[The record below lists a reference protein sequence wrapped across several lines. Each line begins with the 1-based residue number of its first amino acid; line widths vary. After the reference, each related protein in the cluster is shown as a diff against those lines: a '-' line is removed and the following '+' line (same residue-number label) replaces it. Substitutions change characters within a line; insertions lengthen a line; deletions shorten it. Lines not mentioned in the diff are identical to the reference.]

1 MSSTIK
7 KILKNRAGLA
17 LAVAGVSPVVTVANV
32 SAEVAQVSAGSFDLT
47 KQATEAT
54 FPVMFDRPT
63 GINAAAI
70 ASTVRNLGTSSELYK
85 KAVAAVPEI
94 ADSAVVSSL
103 LNNALSP
110 DQATSTKAKATIVK
124 IINWYNSLGGQ
135 KITTQSGAA
144 YTVANL
150 DQPINTLAV
159 AFSNDGTINSQVSTT
174 ITNEFKNAKTVQDVM
189 NIFNKYKAGTSN
201 SYQQAFDSYASKVY
215 APNANISALSEY
227 SVVKPVLDAYENM
240 YATGAAAIR
249 AKLLEG
255 SASATEAGVT
265 FFESAVITGQVAVSD
280 GGDSTS
286 NTPTTPKTKTRFITV
301 DGKELAPEEDGY
313 TERKTFEGYE
323 FVKVTTENN
332 VKTYVY
338 KKVETPAPTPTVTED
353 TVWVDK
359 DGKTLKPK
367 ESGTKPDT
375 EGDDVPGYRLVS
387 RETTTDSNGNK
398 HTVNTYEKIEEKKLP
413 DTYWFDT
420 AGNTLKP
427 KAEDKTLP
435 DTDGTSDIPGYKV
448 ATVYTVKDAD
458 VKPGGQFEKSGFIAG
473 DTVNIY
479 EKVKEPAK
487 PVTEWVDE
495 EGKPLKEKQEGTFPD
510 KEGDDVPGYT
520 LVSVT
525 TDDNGNTKNVYKKT
539 PNKPVTK
546 WIDKEGKPLKDPK
559 EGTFPDKEGDDVP
572 GYTLVSVTTD
582 KNGNTTNVY
591 KKTPNKPVTKWVDKD
606 GKPLKDPKE
615 GKFPDTE
622 GDDVPGYKLISTETH
637 PDGNVTNV
645 YEKVAEPITKWVDK
659 EGKPL
664 KDQAKG
670 SFPDKEGD
678 DIPGYKLVSTDVD
691 ADGNV
696 VNVYEK
702 VIKTKWV
709 DMDGKPL
716 KDPQDGAHPD
726 TEGDDIKGYKHV
738 NTAPDKDGNIVNTYR
753 KIITKWVDM
762 DGKPLKDPQEGEYPD
777 NDGESDIPGYN
788 FVRTEEDENGN
799 IVNKY
804 EKVKPTPATP
814 ATPATTTPA
823 TPKTTQPL
831 PETGDASSVLGIVGT
846 TIGGLSAAGLGAKL
860 NNRRK
865 RSRK

>member
-7 KILKNRAGLA
+7 KTLKNRAGLA
-17 LAVAGVSPVVTVANV
+17 LAVAGVSPVVTVVNV

-85 KAVAAVPEI
+85 EAVAAVPEI

-103 LNNALSP
+103 LNDALSTDP
-110 DQATSTKAKATIVK
+110 ATSTKAKETIVK

-135 KITTQSGAA
+135 KITTQAGDA
-144 YTVANL
+144 YTVENL

-174 ITNEFKNAKTVQDVM
+174 ITNEFKNVKTVQDVM
-189 NIFNKYKAGTSN
+189 NIFDKYKAGTSN

-215 APNANISALSEY
+215 APNADISALSEY

-280 GGDSTS
+280 DGDSSS

-301 DGKELAPEEDGY
+301 DGKALAPEEDGY
-313 TERKTFEGYE
+313 TERKTFDGYE
-323 FVKVTTENN
+323 FVEVTTKNN

-338 KKVETPAPTPTVTED
+338 KKVETPAPTPTPTVTED

-359 DGKTLKPK
+359 NGNTLKPK

-398 HTVNTYEKIEEKKLP
+398 HTVNTYEKIEEKELP

-435 DTDGTSDIPGYKV
+435 DNDGTSDIPGYKV
-448 ATVYTVKDAD
+448 VTVYTVKEAD
-458 VKPGGQFEKSGFIAG
+458 VQPGGQFEKSGFIAG

-495 EGKPLKEKQEGTFPD
+495 EGKPLKEKQEGTKPD

-546 WIDKEGKPLKDPK
+546 W
-559 EGTFPDKEGDDVP
+559 V
-572 GYTLVSVTTD
+572 D
-582 KNGNTTNVY
+582 KN
-591 KKTPNKPVTKWVDKD
+591 
-606 GKPLKDPKE
+606 
-615 GKFPDTE
+615 
-622 GDDVPGYKLISTETH
+622 
-637 PDGNVTNV
+637 
-645 YEKVAEPITKWVDK
+645 
-659 EGKPL
+659 GKPL
-664 KDQAKG
+664 KDQATG

-678 DIPGYKLVSTDVD
+678 DIPGYKLISTDVD

-702 VIKTKWV
+702 IIKTTWV
-709 DMDGKPL
+709 DKDGNPL
-716 KDPQDGAHPD
+716 KDPQEGSFPD
-726 TEGDDIKGYKHV
+726 KEGDDIPGYRLVK
-738 NTAPDKDGNIVNTYR
+738 TEKDKDGNIVNTYE
-753 KIITKWVDM
+753 KVVKTSWVDESGKALQEPK
-762 DGKPLKDPQEGEYPD
+762 DGSFPD
-777 NDGESDIPGYN
+777 NDGKSDISGYEL
-788 FVRTEEDENGN
+788 VGVKYDGDGN
-799 IVNKY
+799 VINVYRKIAAPA
-804 EKVKPTPATP
+804 KPETPATP
-814 ATPATTTPA
+814 ATPAPA
-823 TPKTTQPL
+823 TPKATQPL
-831 PETGDASSVLGIVGT
+831 PQTGDASSVLGVVGA

>member
-17 LAVAGVSPVVTVANV
+17 LAVAGVSPVVNVANV

-47 KQATEAT
+47 KQATKAT

-85 KAVAAVPEI
+85 EAVAAVPEI

-103 LNNALSP
+103 LNNALST
-110 DQATSTKAKATIVK
+110 DQTTANTAKATIVK

-174 ITNEFKNAKTVQDVM
+174 ITNEFTNVKTVQDVM

-240 YATGAAAIR
+240 YTTGAAAIR

-323 FVKVTTENN
+323 FVEVTTENN

-398 HTVNTYEKIEEKKLP
+398 HTVNTYEKIEEKELP

-448 ATVYTVKDAD
+448 VTVYTVKEAD
-458 VKPGGQFEKSGFIAG
+458 VQPGGQFEKSGFIVG

-479 EKVKEPAK
+479 EKIETPAK

-510 KEGDDVPGYT
+510 KEGNDVPGYT

-525 TDDNGNTKNVYKKT
+525 TDENGNTK
-539 PNKPVTK
+539 
-546 WIDKEGKPLKDPK
+546 
-559 EGTFPDKEGDDVP
+559 
-572 GYTLVSVTTD
+572 
-582 KNGNTTNVY
+582 NVY

-615 GKFPDTE
+615 GTFPDTE
-622 GDDVPGYKLISTETH
+622 GDDVPGYKLISTETD

-678 DIPGYKLVSTDVD
+678 DIPGYRLVKTETDP
-691 ADGNV
+691 DGNV
-696 VNVYEK
+696 VNTYEK
-702 VIKTKWV
+702 IITKWV
-709 DMDGKPL
+709 DKEGNPL
-716 KDPQDGAHPD
+716 KDPQEGSFPD
-726 TEGDDIKGYKHV
+726 KEGDDIPGYRLV
-738 NTAPDKDGNIVNTYR
+738 NTDKDKDGNIVNTYE
-753 KIITKWVDM
+753 KVIKTSWVDEN
-762 DGKPLKDPQEGEYPD
+762 GNPLQEPKEGSFPD
-777 NDGESDIPGYN
+777 NDGKSDISGYEL
-788 FVRTEEDENGN
+788 VGVKYDEDGN
-799 IVNKY
+799 VINVYRKIAAPA
-804 EKVKPTPATP
+804 KPATP
-814 ATPATTTPA
+814 ATPAPA
-823 TPKTTQPL
+823 TPKATQPL
-831 PETGDASSVLGIVGT
+831 PQTGDASSVLGIVGT
-846 TIGGLSAAGLGAKL
+846 TISGLSAAGLGAKL

>member
-17 LAVAGVSPVVTVANV
+17 LAVAGVSSVVTVAPV

-85 KAVAAVPEI
+85 EAVAAVPEI

-103 LNNALSP
+103 LNNALST
-110 DQATSTKAKATIVK
+110 DQATSTKAKTTIVE

-135 KITTQSGAA
+135 KITTQSGEA

-174 ITNEFKNAKTVQDVM
+174 ITNEFKNVKTVQDVM

-323 FVKVTTENN
+323 FVEVTTKNN

-359 DGKTLKPK
+359 DGNTLKPK

-398 HTVNTYEKIEEKKLP
+398 HTVNTYEKIEKKELP

-448 ATVYTVKDAD
+448 VTVYTVKEAD
-458 VKPGGQFEKSGFIAG
+458 VQPGGQFEKSGFIAG

-479 EKVKEPAK
+479 EKVETPAK
-487 PVTEWVDE
+487 PITEWVDE
-495 EGKPLKEKQEGTFPD
+495 GGKPLKEKQEGTFPD

-539 PNKPVTK
+539 PNKPITK
-546 WIDKEGKPLKDPK
+546 WVDKEGNPLKDPK

-572 GYTLVSVTTD
+572 GY
-582 KNGNTTNVY
+582 
-591 KKTPNKPVTKWVDKD
+591 
-606 GKPLKDPKE
+606 
-615 GKFPDTE
+615 
-622 GDDVPGYKLISTETH
+622 KLISTETD

-678 DIPGYKLVSTDVD
+678 DIPGYKHVKTDVD

-702 VIKTKWV
+702 VIKTLWV
-709 DMDGKPL
+709 DESGNPL
-716 KDPQDGAHPD
+716 QNPK
-726 TEGDDIKGYKHV
+726 EGSF
-738 NTAPDKDGNIVNTYR
+738 
-753 KIITKWVDM
+753 
-762 DGKPLKDPQEGEYPD
+762 PD
-777 NDGESDIPGYN
+777 NDGKSDISGYEL
-788 FVRTEEDENGN
+788 VGVKYDEDGN
-799 IVNKY
+799 VINVYRKIAAPATPI
-804 EKVKPTPATP
+804 PTPA
-814 ATPATTTPA
+814 PA
-823 TPKTTQPL
+823 TPKATQPL
-831 PETGDASSVLGIVGT
+831 PQTGDASSVLGVVGT

>member
-17 LAVAGVSPVVTVANV
+17 LAVAGVSSVVTVAPV

-85 KAVAAVPEI
+85 KAVAEVPEI

-103 LNNALSP
+103 LNDALSP
-110 DQATSTKAKATIVK
+110 DQATSTKAKTTIVK

-135 KITTQSGAA
+135 KITTQSGEA

-174 ITNEFKNAKTVQDVM
+174 ITNEFKNVKTVQDVM

-227 SVVKPVLDAYENM
+227 SAVKPVLDAYENM
-240 YATGAAAIR
+240 YTTGAAAIR

-323 FVKVTTENN
+323 FVEVTTKNN

-359 DGKTLKPK
+359 DGNTLKPK

-375 EGDDVPGYRLVS
+375 EGDDVPGYQLVS

-398 HTVNTYEKIEEKKLP
+398 HTVNTYEKIEEKELP

-448 ATVYTVKDAD
+448 VTVYTVKEAD
-458 VKPGGQFEKSGFIAG
+458 VQPGGQFEKSGFIAG

-479 EKVKEPAK
+479 EKVETPAK
-487 PVTEWVDE
+487 PITEWVDE
-495 EGKPLKEKQEGTFPD
+495 DGKPLKEKQEGTFPD

-520 LVSVT
+520 RVSVT

-546 WIDKEGKPLKDPK
+546 WVDKEGKPLKAPK
-559 EGTFPDKEGDDVP
+559 EGT
-572 GYTLVSVTTD
+572 
-582 KNGNTTNVY
+582 
-591 KKTPNKPVTKWVDKD
+591 
-606 GKPLKDPKE
+606 
-615 GKFPDTE
+615 FPDTE
-622 GDDVPGYKLISTETH
+622 GDDVPGYKLISTETD

-702 VIKTKWV
+702 VIKTTWV
-709 DMDGKPL
+709 DTEGNPL
-716 KDPQDGAHPD
+716 KDPQEGEHPD
-726 TEGDDIKGYKHV
+726 KEGDDVPGYKYV
-738 NTAPDKDGNIVNTYR
+738 KTETDPDGNIVNTYR
-753 KIITKWVDM
+753 KIITKWVDKE
-762 DGKPLKDPQEGEYPD
+762 GKPLKDQAKGSFPDKEGDDIPGYKLVSTDVDEDGNIVNTYEKVIKTSWVDESGKPLQNPKEGSFPD
-777 NDGESDIPGYN
+777 NDGKSDISGYEL
-788 FVRTEEDENGN
+788 VGVKYDEDGN
-799 IVNKY
+799 VINVYRKI
-804 EKVKPTPATP
+804 TAPATP
-814 ATPATTTPA
+814 ATPAPA
-823 TPKTTQPL
+823 TPKATQPL
-831 PETGDASSVLGIVGT
+831 PQTGDASSVLGVVGT

>member
-240 YATGAAAIR
+240 YTTGAAAIR

-398 HTVNTYEKIEEKKLP
+398 HTVNTYEKIEEKELP

-448 ATVYTVKDAD
+448 VTVYTVKDAD

-479 EKVKEPAK
+479 EKIETPAK

-525 TDDNGNTKNVYKKT
+525 TDENGNTK
-539 PNKPVTK
+539 
-546 WIDKEGKPLKDPK
+546 
-559 EGTFPDKEGDDVP
+559 
-572 GYTLVSVTTD
+572 
-582 KNGNTTNVY
+582 NVY

-615 GKFPDTE
+615 GTFPDKE

-753 KIITKWVDM
+753 KIITKWVDK
-762 DGKPLKDPQEGEYPD
+762 DGNPLKDPQDGEHPDKEGDDIPGYLLVKTEKDEDGNIVNTYEKVIKTSWVDESGKPLQNPKEGSFPD
-777 NDGESDIPGYN
+777 NDGKSDISGYEL
-788 FVRTEEDENGN
+788 VGVKYDEYGN
-799 IVNKY
+799 VINVYREITAPAK
-804 EKVKPTPATP
+804 PATP
-814 ATPATTTPA
+814 ATPAPA

>member
-85 KAVAAVPEI
+85 EAVAAVPEI

-103 LNNALSP
+103 LNNALSTDP
-110 DQATSTKAKATIVK
+110 ATSTKAKETIVK

-135 KITTQSGAA
+135 KITTQAGAA

-174 ITNEFKNAKTVQDVM
+174 ITNEFKNVKTVQDVM

-201 SYQQAFDSYASKVY
+201 SYQQAFNSYASKVY

-240 YATGAAAIR
+240 YTTGAAAIR
-249 AKLLEG
+249 AKLLDG

-280 GGDSTS
+280 GGDSSS
-286 NTPTTPKTKTRFITV
+286 NTPTTPSTKTRWVTE
-301 DGKELAPEEDGY
+301 DGKELAPAEDGY
-313 TERKTFEGYE
+313 KEQKTFNGYKFKE
-323 FVKVTTENN
+323 VNTENG

-398 HTVNTYEKIEEKKLP
+398 HTVNTYEKIVEKELP

-420 AGNTLKP
+420 AGKTLKP

-448 ATVYTVKDAD
+448 VTVYTVKEAD
-458 VKPGGQFEKSGFIAG
+458 VQPGGQFEKSGFIAG

-479 EKVKEPAK
+479 EKVEEPAK

-495 EGKPLKEKQEGTFPD
+495 KGKPLKEKQEGTFPD
-510 KEGDDVPGYT
+510 KEGNDVPGYT

-525 TDDNGNTKNVYKKT
+525 TDDNGNTK
-539 PNKPVTK
+539 
-546 WIDKEGKPLKDPK
+546 
-559 EGTFPDKEGDDVP
+559 
-572 GYTLVSVTTD
+572 
-582 KNGNTTNVY
+582 NVY

-622 GDDVPGYKLISTETH
+622 GDDVPGYKLISTETD

-664 KDQAKG
+664 KDQATG

-691 ADGNV
+691 PDGNV

-702 VIKTKWV
+702 IIKTTWV
-709 DMDGKPL
+709 DKDGNPL
-716 KDPQDGAHPD
+716 KDPQEGSFPD
-726 TEGDDIKGYKHV
+726 KEGDDIPGYQLVK
-738 NTAPDKDGNIVNTYR
+738 TEKDEDGNIVNTYE
-753 KIITKWVDM
+753 KVIKTSWVDEN
-762 DGKPLKDPQEGEYPD
+762 GNPLQEPKEGSFPD
-777 NDGESDIPGYN
+777 NDGKSDISGYEL
-788 FVRTEEDENGN
+788 VGVKYDEDGN
-799 IVNKY
+799 VINVYRKIAAPA
-804 EKVKPTPATP
+804 KPATP
-814 ATPATTTPA
+814 ATPAPA
-823 TPKTTQPL
+823 TPKATQPL
-831 PETGDASSVLGIVGT
+831 PETGDASGVLGVVGT
-846 TIGGLSAAGLGAKL
+846 TISGLSAAGLGAKL

>member
-85 KAVAAVPEI
+85 QAVAAVPEI

-103 LNNALSP
+103 LNNALSTDP
-110 DQATSTKAKATIVK
+110 ATSTKAKETIVK

-135 KITTQSGAA
+135 KITTQAGAA

-174 ITNEFKNAKTVQDVM
+174 ITNEFNNVKTVQDVM

-201 SYQQAFDSYASKVY
+201 AYQQTFDSYASKVY
-215 APNANISALSEY
+215 APNADISALSEY

-240 YATGAAAIR
+240 YATGASAIR

-280 GGDSTS
+280 DGDSSS

-313 TERKTFEGYE
+313 TERKTFDGYE

-359 DGKTLKPK
+359 NGNTLKPK

-398 HTVNTYEKIEEKKLP
+398 HTVNTYEKIEEKELP

-435 DTDGTSDIPGYKV
+435 DNDGTSDIPGYKV
-448 ATVYTVKDAD
+448 VTVYTVKDAD

-479 EKVKEPAK
+479 EKIETPA
-487 PVTEWVDE
+487 
-495 EGKPLKEKQEGTFPD
+495 
-510 KEGDDVPGYT
+510 
-520 LVSVT
+520 
-525 TDDNGNTKNVYKKT
+525 
-539 PNKPVTK
+539 KPVTK

-582 KNGNTTNVY
+582 ENGNTTNVY
-591 KKTPNKPVTKWVDKD
+591 KKTPNKPVTKWIDKE
-606 GKPLKDPKE
+606 GKPLKDPTE
-615 GKFPDTE
+615 GTFPDT
-622 GDDVPGYKLISTETH
+622 GGNDVPGYKLISTETD

-678 DIPGYKLVSTDVD
+678 DIPGCKLISTDVD

-702 VIKTKWV
+702 IIKTTWV
-709 DMDGKPL
+709 DKDGNPL
-716 KDPQDGAHPD
+716 KDPQEGSFPD
-726 TEGDDIKGYKHV
+726 KEGDDVPGYRLVK
-738 NTAPDKDGNIVNTYR
+738 TETDPDGNIVNTYE
-753 KIITKWVDM
+753 KVIKTSWVDES
-762 DGKPLKDPQEGEYPD
+762 GKPLQNPKEGSFPD
-777 NDGESDIPGYN
+777 NDGKSDISGYEL
-788 FVRTEEDENGN
+788 VGVKYDEDGN
-799 IVNKY
+799 VINVYRKIAAPA
-804 EKVKPTPATP
+804 KPATP
-814 ATPATTTPA
+814 ATPAPA
-823 TPKTTQPL
+823 TPKATQPL
-831 PETGDASSVLGIVGT
+831 PQTGDASSVLGVVGT
-846 TIGGLSAAGLGAKL
+846 TIGGLSAAGLGANL

>member
-17 LAVAGVSPVVTVANV
+17 LAVAGVSSVVTVAPV

-85 KAVAAVPEI
+85 NAVAAVPEI
-94 ADSAVVSSL
+94 ADPAVVSSL
-103 LNNALSP
+103 LNDALSP
-110 DQATSTKAKATIVK
+110 DQATSTKAKTTIVK

-174 ITNEFKNAKTVQDVM
+174 ITNEFKNVKTVQDVM

-338 KKVETPAPTPTVTED
+338 KKVETPAPTPTPTVTED

-359 DGKTLKPK
+359 DGNTLKPK

-375 EGDDVPGYRLVS
+375 EGDDVPGYQLVS

-398 HTVNTYEKIEEKKLP
+398 HTVNTYEKIKEKELP

-435 DTDGTSDIPGYKV
+435 DTDGTSDIKGYKV
-448 ATVYTVKDAD
+448 VTVYTVTEAD

-473 DTVNIY
+473 DIVNIY
-479 EKVKEPAK
+479 EKVETPAK
-487 PVTEWVDE
+487 PITEWVDKD
-495 EGKPLKEKQEGTFPD
+495 GKPLKEKQEGTFPD

-525 TDDNGNTKNVYKKT
+525 TDENGNTTNVYKKT

-559 EGTFPDKEGDDVP
+559 EGTFPD
-572 GYTLVSVTTD
+572 
-582 KNGNTTNVY
+582 
-591 KKTPNKPVTKWVDKD
+591 
-606 GKPLKDPKE
+606 
-615 GKFPDTE
+615 TE
-622 GDDVPGYKLISTETH
+622 GDDVPGYKLISTETD
-637 PDGNVTNV
+637 PYGNVTNV

-702 VIKTKWV
+702 VIKTTWV
-709 DMDGKPL
+709 DKDGNPL
-716 KDPQDGAHPD
+716 KDPQEGSFPD
-726 TEGDDIKGYKHV
+726 KEGDDVPGYLLVK
-738 NTAPDKDGNIVNTYR
+738 TEKDEDGNIVNTYE
-753 KIITKWVDM
+753 KVIKTSWVDES
-762 DGKPLKDPQEGEYPD
+762 GKPLQNPKEGSFPD
-777 NDGESDIPGYN
+777 NDGKSDISGYEL
-788 FVRTEEDENGN
+788 VGVKYDKDGN
-799 IVNKY
+799 VINVYRKIVA
-804 EKVKPTPATP
+804 PATP
-814 ATPATTTPA
+814 ATPAPATPAPA
-823 TPKTTQPL
+823 TPKATQPL
-831 PETGDASSVLGIVGT
+831 PQTGDASSVLGVVGT

>member
-85 KAVAAVPEI
+85 EAVAAVPEI

-103 LNNALSP
+103 LNNALSTDP
-110 DQATSTKAKATIVK
+110 ATSTKAKETIVK

-135 KITTQSGAA
+135 KITTQAGAA

-174 ITNEFKNAKTVQDVM
+174 ITNEFKNVKTVQDVM

-249 AKLLEG
+249 AKLLDG

-280 GGDSTS
+280 GGDSSS
-286 NTPTTPKTKTRFITV
+286 NTPTTPSTKTRWVTE
-301 DGKELAPEEDGY
+301 DGKELAPAEDGY
-313 TERKTFEGYE
+313 KEQKTFNGYKFKE
-323 FVKVTTENN
+323 VNTENG

-338 KKVETPAPTPTVTED
+338 KKVETPAPTPTATED

-420 AGNTLKP
+420 VGKTLKP

-448 ATVYTVKDAD
+448 VTVYTVKEAD
-458 VKPGGQFEKSGFIAG
+458 VQPGGQFEKSGFIAG

-479 EKVKEPAK
+479 EKVEEPAK

-495 EGKPLKEKQEGTFPD
+495 KGKPLKEKQEGTFPD
-510 KEGDDVPGYT
+510 KEGNDVPGYT

-525 TDDNGNTKNVYKKT
+525 TDDNGNTK
-539 PNKPVTK
+539 
-546 WIDKEGKPLKDPK
+546 
-559 EGTFPDKEGDDVP
+559 
-572 GYTLVSVTTD
+572 
-582 KNGNTTNVY
+582 NVY

-622 GDDVPGYKLISTETH
+622 GDDVPGYKLISTETD

-664 KDQAKG
+664 KDQATG

-691 ADGNV
+691 PDGNV

-702 VIKTKWV
+702 IIKTTWV
-709 DMDGKPL
+709 DKDGNPL
-716 KDPQDGAHPD
+716 KDPQEGSFPD
-726 TEGDDIKGYKHV
+726 KEGDDIPGYLLVK
-738 NTAPDKDGNIVNTYR
+738 TEKDEDGNIVNTYE
-753 KIITKWVDM
+753 KVIKTSWVDEN
-762 DGKPLKDPQEGEYPD
+762 GNPLQEPKEGSFPD
-777 NDGESDIPGYN
+777 NDGKSDISGYEL
-788 FVRTEEDENGN
+788 VGVKYDEDGN
-799 IVNKY
+799 VINVYRKIAAPA
-804 EKVKPTPATP
+804 KPATP
-814 ATPATTTPA
+814 ATPAPA
-823 TPKTTQPL
+823 TPKATQPL

-846 TIGGLSAAGLGAKL
+846 TISGLSAAGLGAKL

>member
-17 LAVAGVSPVVTVANV
+17 LAVAGVSSVVTVAPV

-85 KAVAAVPEI
+85 KAVAEVPEI

-103 LNNALSP
+103 LNDALSP
-110 DQATSTKAKATIVK
+110 DQATSTKAKTTIVK

-135 KITTQSGAA
+135 KITTQSGEA

-174 ITNEFKNAKTVQDVM
+174 ITNEFKNVKTVQDVM

-240 YATGAAAIR
+240 YTTGAAAIR

-323 FVKVTTENN
+323 FVEVTTKNN

-359 DGKTLKPK
+359 DGNTLKPK

-375 EGDDVPGYRLVS
+375 EGDDVPGYQLVS

-398 HTVNTYEKIEEKKLP
+398 HTVNTYEKIEEKELP

-448 ATVYTVKDAD
+448 VTVYTVKEAD
-458 VKPGGQFEKSGFIAG
+458 VQPGGQFEKSGFIAG

-479 EKVKEPAK
+479 EKVETPAK
-487 PVTEWVDE
+487 PITEWVDE
-495 EGKPLKEKQEGTFPD
+495 DGKPLKEKQEGTFPD

-520 LVSVT
+520 RVSVT

-546 WIDKEGKPLKDPK
+546 WVDKEGKPLKAPK
-559 EGTFPDKEGDDVP
+559 EGT
-572 GYTLVSVTTD
+572 
-582 KNGNTTNVY
+582 
-591 KKTPNKPVTKWVDKD
+591 
-606 GKPLKDPKE
+606 
-615 GKFPDTE
+615 FPDTE
-622 GDDVPGYKLISTETH
+622 GDDVPGYKLISTETD

-702 VIKTKWV
+702 VIKTTWV
-709 DMDGKPL
+709 DTEGNPL
-716 KDPQDGAHPD
+716 KDPQEGEHPD
-726 TEGDDIKGYKHV
+726 KEGDDVPGYKYV
-738 NTAPDKDGNIVNTYR
+738 KTETDPDGNIVNTYR
-753 KIITKWVDM
+753 KIITKWVDKE
-762 DGKPLKDPQEGEYPD
+762 GKPLKDQAKGSFPDKEGGDIPGYKLVSTDVDEDGNIVNTYEKVIKTSWVDESGKPLQNPKEGSFPD
-777 NDGESDIPGYN
+777 NDGKSDISGYEL
-788 FVRTEEDENGN
+788 VGVKYDEDGN
-799 IVNKY
+799 VINVYRKIAA
-804 EKVKPTPATP
+804 PATP
-814 ATPATTTPA
+814 APA
-823 TPKTTQPL
+823 TPKATQPL
-831 PETGDASSVLGIVGT
+831 PQTGDASSVLGVVGT

>member
-17 LAVAGVSPVVTVANV
+17 LVVAGVSPVVTVANV

-110 DQATSTKAKATIVK
+110 DQATSTKAKTTIVK

-240 YATGAAAIR
+240 YTTGAAAIR

-398 HTVNTYEKIEEKKLP
+398 HTVNTYEKIEEKELP

-448 ATVYTVKDAD
+448 VTVYTVKDAD

-479 EKVKEPAK
+479 EKIETPA
-487 PVTEWVDE
+487 
-495 EGKPLKEKQEGTFPD
+495 
-510 KEGDDVPGYT
+510 
-520 LVSVT
+520 
-525 TDDNGNTKNVYKKT
+525 
-539 PNKPVTK
+539 KPVTK

-559 EGTFPDKEGDDVP
+559 EGTFPDK
-572 GYTLVSVTTD
+572 
-582 KNGNTTNVY
+582 
-591 KKTPNKPVTKWVDKD
+591 
-606 GKPLKDPKE
+606 
-615 GKFPDTE
+615 E

-753 KIITKWVDM
+753 KIITKWVDK
-762 DGKPLKDPQEGEYPD
+762 DGNPLKDPQDGEHPDKEGDDIPGYLLVKTEKDEDGNIVNTYEKVIKTSWVDESGKPLQNPKEGSFPD
-777 NDGESDIPGYN
+777 NDGKSDISGYEL
-788 FVRTEEDENGN
+788 VGVKYDEYGN
-799 IVNKY
+799 VINVYREITAPAK
-804 EKVKPTPATP
+804 PATP
-814 ATPATTTPA
+814 APA

>member
-17 LAVAGVSPVVTVANV
+17 LAVAGVSSVVTVAPV

-85 KAVAAVPEI
+85 NAVAAVPEI
-94 ADSAVVSSL
+94 ADPAVVSSL
-103 LNNALSP
+103 LNDALSP
-110 DQATSTKAKATIVK
+110 DQATSTKAKTTIVK

-174 ITNEFKNAKTVQDVM
+174 ITNEFKNVKTVQDVM

-338 KKVETPAPTPTVTED
+338 KKVETPAPTPTVTDD

-359 DGKTLKPK
+359 DGNTLKPK

-375 EGDDVPGYRLVS
+375 EGDDVPGYQLVS
-387 RETTTDSNGNK
+387 RKTTTDSNGNK
-398 HTVNTYEKIEEKKLP
+398 HTVNTYEKIKEKELP

-435 DTDGTSDIPGYKV
+435 DTDGTSDIKGYKV
-448 ATVYTVKDAD
+448 VTVYTVTEAD

-473 DTVNIY
+473 DIVNIY
-479 EKVKEPAK
+479 EKVETPAK
-487 PVTEWVDE
+487 PITEWVDE
-495 EGKPLKEKQEGTFPD
+495 GGKPLKEKQEGTFPD

-525 TDDNGNTKNVYKKT
+525 TDENGNTTNVYKKT

-559 EGTFPDKEGDDVP
+559 EGTFPD
-572 GYTLVSVTTD
+572 
-582 KNGNTTNVY
+582 
-591 KKTPNKPVTKWVDKD
+591 
-606 GKPLKDPKE
+606 
-615 GKFPDTE
+615 TE
-622 GDDVPGYKLISTETH
+622 GDDVPGYKLISTETD

-691 ADGNV
+691 PDGNV
-696 VNVYEK
+696 TNVYEK
-702 VIKTKWV
+702 VIKTTWV
-709 DMDGKPL
+709 DKDGNPL
-716 KDPQDGAHPD
+716 KDPQEGSFPD
-726 TEGDDIKGYKHV
+726 KEGDDVPGYLLVK
-738 NTAPDKDGNIVNTYR
+738 TEKDEDGNIVNTYE
-753 KIITKWVDM
+753 KVIKTSWVDES
-762 DGKPLKDPQEGEYPD
+762 GKPLQNPKEGSFPD
-777 NDGESDIPGYN
+777 NDGKSDISGYEL
-788 FVRTEEDENGN
+788 VGVKYDKDGN
-799 IVNKY
+799 VINVYRKIVA
-804 EKVKPTPATP
+804 PATP
-814 ATPATTTPA
+814 ATPAPA
-823 TPKTTQPL
+823 TPKATQPL
-831 PETGDASSVLGIVGT
+831 PQTGDASSVLGVVGT

>member
-17 LAVAGVSPVVTVANV
+17 LAVAGVSSVVTVAPV

-85 KAVAAVPEI
+85 EAVAAVPEI

-103 LNNALSP
+103 LNNALST
-110 DQATSTKAKATIVK
+110 DQATSTKAKTTIVE

-135 KITTQSGAA
+135 KITTQSGEA

-174 ITNEFKNAKTVQDVM
+174 ITNEFKNVKTVQDVM

-301 DGKELAPEEDGY
+301 DGKELAPEEAGY

-338 KKVETPAPTPTVTED
+338 KKVETPAPTPTPTVTED

-359 DGKTLKPK
+359 AGNTLKPK

-375 EGDDVPGYRLVS
+375 EGDDVPGYQLVS

-398 HTVNTYEKIEEKKLP
+398 HTVNTYEKIEKKELP

-448 ATVYTVKDAD
+448 VTVYTVKEAD
-458 VKPGGQFEKSGFIAG
+458 VQPGGQFEKSGFIAG

-479 EKVKEPAK
+479 EKVKTPAK
-487 PVTEWVDE
+487 PITEWVDE
-495 EGKPLKEKQEGTFPD
+495 GGKPLKEKQEGTFPD

-539 PNKPVTK
+539 PNKPITK
-546 WIDKEGKPLKDPK
+546 WVDKEGKPLKNPK

-572 GYTLVSVTTD
+572 GY
-582 KNGNTTNVY
+582 
-591 KKTPNKPVTKWVDKD
+591 
-606 GKPLKDPKE
+606 
-615 GKFPDTE
+615 
-622 GDDVPGYKLISTETH
+622 KLISTETD

-678 DIPGYKLVSTDVD
+678 DIPGYKHVKTDVD

-702 VIKTKWV
+702 VIKTTWV
-709 DMDGKPL
+709 DESGNPL
-716 KDPQDGAHPD
+716 QNPK
-726 TEGDDIKGYKHV
+726 EGSF
-738 NTAPDKDGNIVNTYR
+738 
-753 KIITKWVDM
+753 
-762 DGKPLKDPQEGEYPD
+762 PD
-777 NDGESDIPGYN
+777 NDGKSDISGYEL
-788 FVRTEEDENGN
+788 VGVKYDEDGN
-799 IVNKY
+799 VINVYRKIAAPATPI
-804 EKVKPTPATP
+804 PTPA
-814 ATPATTTPA
+814 PA
-823 TPKTTQPL
+823 TPKATQPL
-831 PETGDASSVLGIVGT
+831 PQTGDASSVLGVVGT

>member
-17 LAVAGVSPVVTVANV
+17 LAVAGVSPVVTVAPV

-85 KAVAAVPEI
+85 KAVAEVPEI

-103 LNNALSP
+103 LNDALSP
-110 DQATSTKAKATIVK
+110 DQATSTKAKTTIVK

-135 KITTQSGAA
+135 KITTQSGEA

-174 ITNEFKNAKTVQDVM
+174 ITNEFKNVKTVQDVM

-265 FFESAVITGQVAVSD
+265 FFESAVITGKVAVSD

-323 FVKVTTENN
+323 FVEVTTKNN

-353 TVWVDK
+353 TVWVKK
-359 DGKTLKPK
+359 DGNTLKPK

-375 EGDDVPGYRLVS
+375 EGDDVPGYQLVS

-398 HTVNTYEKIEEKKLP
+398 HTVNTYEKIEEKELP

-448 ATVYTVKDAD
+448 VTVYTVKEVD
-458 VKPGGQFEKSGFIAG
+458 VQPGGQFEKSGFIAG

-479 EKVKEPAK
+479 EKVEKPAK

-510 KEGDDVPGYT
+510 KEGNDVPGYT

-546 WIDKEGKPLKDPK
+546 WVDKEGKPLKAPK
-559 EGTFPDKEGDDVP
+559 EGTFPDKEGDDIP
-572 GYTLVSVTTD
+572 GH
-582 KNGNTTNVY
+582 
-591 KKTPNKPVTKWVDKD
+591 
-606 GKPLKDPKE
+606 
-615 GKFPDTE
+615 
-622 GDDVPGYKLISTETH
+622 KLISTKTD

-696 VNVYEK
+696 VNTYRK
-702 VIKTKWV
+702 IKTLWV
-709 DMDGKPL
+709 DIDGKPL
-716 KDPQDGAHPD
+716 KDPQEGEYPD
-726 TEGDDIKGYKHV
+726 KEGDDIPGYKHV
-738 NTAPDKDGNIVNTYR
+738 RTEPDKDGNIVNTYR
-753 KIITKWVDM
+753 KIITKWVDKE
-762 DGKPLKDPQEGEYPD
+762 GKPLKDQAKGSFPDKEGDDIPGYKLVSTDVDADGNVVNVYEKVIKTSWVDESGKPLQNPKEGSFPD
-777 NDGESDIPGYN
+777 NDGKSDISGYEL
-788 FVRTEEDENGN
+788 VGVKYDEDGN
-799 IVNKY
+799 VINVYRKIAA
-804 EKVKPTPATP
+804 PATP
-814 ATPATTTPA
+814 ATPAPATPAPA
-823 TPKTTQPL
+823 TPKATQPL
-831 PETGDASSVLGIVGT
+831 PQTGDASSVLGVVGT

>member
-85 KAVAAVPEI
+85 EAVAAVPEI
-94 ADSAVVSSL
+94 ADNAVVSSL
-103 LNNALSP
+103 LNNALST
-110 DQATSTKAKATIVK
+110 DQTTANTAKAPIVK

-135 KITTQSGAA
+135 QITTQSGAA

-174 ITNEFKNAKTVQDVM
+174 ITNEFKNVKTVQDVM

-265 FFESAVITGQVAVSD
+265 FFESAVITGQVAGSD

-286 NTPTTPKTKTRFITV
+286 NTPTIPKTKTRFITV

-323 FVKVTTENN
+323 FVEVTTKNN

-398 HTVNTYEKIEEKKLP
+398 HTVNTYEKIEEKELP

-435 DTDGTSDIPGYKV
+435 DDDGTSDIPGYKV
-448 ATVYTVKDAD
+448 VTVYTVKDAD

-479 EKVKEPAK
+479 EKIETPAK

-495 EGKPLKEKQEGTFPD
+495 KGKPLKEKQ
-510 KEGDDVPGYT
+510 
-520 LVSVT
+520 
-525 TDDNGNTKNVYKKT
+525 
-539 PNKPVTK
+539 
-546 WIDKEGKPLKDPK
+546 

-591 KKTPNKPVTKWVDKD
+591 KKTPNKPVTKWIDKE

-615 GKFPDTE
+615 GTFPDTD
-622 GDDVPGYKLISTETH
+622 GNDVPGYKLISTETD

-702 VIKTKWV
+702 VIKTTWV
-709 DMDGKPL
+709 DKDGKPL
-716 KDPQDGAHPD
+716 QNPKEGSFPD
-726 TEGDDIKGYKHV
+726 KEGDDV
-738 NTAPDKDGNIVNTYR
+738 PDYRLVKTEKDEDGNIVNTYE
-753 KIITKWVDM
+753 KVIKTSWVDES
-762 DGKPLKDPQEGEYPD
+762 GKPLQNPKEGSFPD
-777 NDGESDIPGYN
+777 NDGKSDISGYEL
-788 FVRTEEDENGN
+788 VGVKYDEDGN
-799 IVNKY
+799 VINVYREIAAPAKPATPI
-804 EKVKPTPATP
+804 PTPA
-814 ATPATTTPA
+814 PA

-831 PETGDASSVLGIVGT
+831 PETGDASSVLGLVGT
-846 TIGGLSAAGLGAKL
+846 TISGLSAAGLGAKL

>member
-85 KAVAAVPEI
+85 EAVAAVPEI

-103 LNNALSP
+103 LNNALSTDP
-110 DQATSTKAKATIVK
+110 ATSTKAKETIVK

-135 KITTQSGAA
+135 KITTQAGAA

-174 ITNEFKNAKTVQDVM
+174 ITNEFKNVKTVQDVM

-201 SYQQAFDSYASKVY
+201 SYQQAFNSYASKVY

-240 YATGAAAIR
+240 YTTGAAAIR
-249 AKLLEG
+249 AKLLDG

-280 GGDSTS
+280 GGDSSS
-286 NTPTTPKTKTRFITV
+286 NTPTTPSTKTRWVTE
-301 DGKELAPEEDGY
+301 DGKELAPAEDGY
-313 TERKTFEGYE
+313 KEQKTFNGYKFKE
-323 FVKVTTENN
+323 VNTENG

-398 HTVNTYEKIEEKKLP
+398 HTVNTYEKIEEKELP

-420 AGNTLKP
+420 AGKTLKP

-448 ATVYTVKDAD
+448 VTVYTVKEAD
-458 VKPGGQFEKSGFIAG
+458 VQPGGQFEKSGFIAG

-479 EKVKEPAK
+479 EKVEEPAK

-495 EGKPLKEKQEGTFPD
+495 KGKPLKEKQEGTFPD
-510 KEGDDVPGYT
+510 KEGNDVPGYT

-525 TDDNGNTKNVYKKT
+525 TDDNGNTK
-539 PNKPVTK
+539 
-546 WIDKEGKPLKDPK
+546 
-559 EGTFPDKEGDDVP
+559 
-572 GYTLVSVTTD
+572 
-582 KNGNTTNVY
+582 NVY

-622 GDDVPGYKLISTETH
+622 GDDVPGYKLISTETD

-664 KDQAKG
+664 KDQATG

-691 ADGNV
+691 PDGNV

-702 VIKTKWV
+702 IIKTTWV
-709 DMDGKPL
+709 DKDGNPL
-716 KDPQDGAHPD
+716 KDPQEGSFPD
-726 TEGDDIKGYKHV
+726 KEGDDVPGYLLVK
-738 NTAPDKDGNIVNTYR
+738 TEKDEDGNIVNTYE
-753 KIITKWVDM
+753 KVIKTSWVDES
-762 DGKPLKDPQEGEYPD
+762 GKPLQEPKEGSFPD
-777 NDGESDIPGYN
+777 NDGKSDISGYEL
-788 FVRTEEDENGN
+788 VGVKYDEDGN
-799 IVNKY
+799 VINVYRKIAAPA
-804 EKVKPTPATP
+804 KPATP
-814 ATPATTTPA
+814 ATPAPA
-823 TPKTTQPL
+823 TPKATQPL
-831 PETGDASSVLGIVGT
+831 PETGDASGVLGVVGT
-846 TIGGLSAAGLGAKL
+846 TISGLSAAGLGAKL

>member
-17 LAVAGVSPVVTVANV
+17 LAVAGVSSVVTVAPV

-85 KAVAAVPEI
+85 NAVAAVPEI
-94 ADSAVVSSL
+94 ADPAVVSSL
-103 LNNALSP
+103 LNDALSP
-110 DQATSTKAKATIVK
+110 DQATSTKAKTTIVK

-174 ITNEFKNAKTVQDVM
+174 ITNEFKNVKTVQDVM

-338 KKVETPAPTPTVTED
+338 KKVETPAPTPTPTVTED

-359 DGKTLKPK
+359 DGNTLKPK

-375 EGDDVPGYRLVS
+375 EGDDVPGYQLVS

-398 HTVNTYEKIEEKKLP
+398 HTVNTYEKIKEKELP

-435 DTDGTSDIPGYKV
+435 DTDGTSDIKGYKV
-448 ATVYTVKDAD
+448 VTVYTVTEAD

-479 EKVKEPAK
+479 EKVETPAK
-487 PVTEWVDE
+487 PITEWVDKD
-495 EGKPLKEKQEGTFPD
+495 GKPLKEKQEGTFPD
-510 KEGDDVPGYT
+510 KEGDDVPGY
-520 LVSVT
+520 
-525 TDDNGNTKNVYKKT
+525 
-539 PNKPVTK
+539 
-546 WIDKEGKPLKDPK
+546 
-559 EGTFPDKEGDDVP
+559 
-572 GYTLVSVTTD
+572 
-582 KNGNTTNVY
+582 
-591 KKTPNKPVTKWVDKD
+591 
-606 GKPLKDPKE
+606 
-615 GKFPDTE
+615 
-622 GDDVPGYKLISTETH
+622 KLISTETD

-702 VIKTKWV
+702 VIKTTWV
-709 DMDGKPL
+709 DKDGNPL
-716 KDPQDGAHPD
+716 KDPQEGSFPD
-726 TEGDDIKGYKHV
+726 KEGDDVPGYLLVK
-738 NTAPDKDGNIVNTYR
+738 TEKDEDGNIVNTYE
-753 KIITKWVDM
+753 KVIKTSWVDES
-762 DGKPLKDPQEGEYPD
+762 GKPLQNPKEGSFPD
-777 NDGESDIPGYN
+777 NDGKSDISGYEL
-788 FVRTEEDENGN
+788 VGVKYDEDGN
-799 IVNKY
+799 VINVYRKIAA
-804 EKVKPTPATP
+804 PATP
-814 ATPATTTPA
+814 ATPAPA
-823 TPKTTQPL
+823 TPKATQPL
-831 PETGDASSVLGIVGT
+831 PQTGDASSVLGVVGT

>member
-17 LAVAGVSPVVTVANV
+17 LAVAGVSSVVTVAPV

-110 DQATSTKAKATIVK
+110 DQATSTKAKTTIVK

-174 ITNEFKNAKTVQDVM
+174 ITNEFKNVKTVQDVM

-323 FVKVTTENN
+323 FVEVTTKNN

-359 DGKTLKPK
+359 DGNTLKPK

-398 HTVNTYEKIEEKKLP
+398 HTVNTYEKIEKKELP

-448 ATVYTVKDAD
+448 VTVYTVKEAD
-458 VKPGGQFEKSGFIAG
+458 VQPGGQFEKSGFIAG

-479 EKVKEPAK
+479 EKVETPAK
-487 PVTEWVDE
+487 PI
-495 EGKPLKEKQEGTFPD
+495 
-510 KEGDDVPGYT
+510 
-520 LVSVT
+520 
-525 TDDNGNTKNVYKKT
+525 
-539 PNKPVTK
+539 TK

-559 EGTFPDKEGDDVP
+559 EGTFPD
-572 GYTLVSVTTD
+572 
-582 KNGNTTNVY
+582 
-591 KKTPNKPVTKWVDKD
+591 
-606 GKPLKDPKE
+606 
-615 GKFPDTE
+615 TE
-622 GDDVPGYKLISTETH
+622 GDDVPGYKLISTETD

-678 DIPGYKLVSTDVD
+678 DIPGYKHVKTDVD

-702 VIKTKWV
+702 VIKTLWV
-709 DMDGKPL
+709 DESGNPL
-716 KDPQDGAHPD
+716 QNPK
-726 TEGDDIKGYKHV
+726 EGSF
-738 NTAPDKDGNIVNTYR
+738 
-753 KIITKWVDM
+753 
-762 DGKPLKDPQEGEYPD
+762 PD
-777 NDGESDIPGYN
+777 NDGKSDISGYEL
-788 FVRTEEDENGN
+788 VGVKYDEDGN
-799 IVNKY
+799 VINVYRKIAAPATPI
-804 EKVKPTPATP
+804 PTPA
-814 ATPATTTPA
+814 PA
-823 TPKTTQPL
+823 TPKATQPL
-831 PETGDASSVLGIVGT
+831 PQTGDASSVLGVVGT